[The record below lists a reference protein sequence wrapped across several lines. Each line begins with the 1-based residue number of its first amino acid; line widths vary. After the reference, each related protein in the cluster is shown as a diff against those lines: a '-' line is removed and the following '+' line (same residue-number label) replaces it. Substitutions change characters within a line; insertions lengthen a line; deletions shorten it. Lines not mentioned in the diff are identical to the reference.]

1 MASLMLFLCDNSFWG
16 LCDRRGGTTVSTASC
31 DPGDGQVPTQYG
43 LRTGPVTV
51 KCRAMLWGSE
61 QTGRVPELL
70 WEGGMSGLC

>member
-1 MASLMLFLCDNSFWG
+1 M
-16 LCDRRGGTTVSTASC
+16 STASC

-51 KCRAMLWGSE
+51 KCRARLWGSE